1 MSEEYGSD
9 FFTVTDEEGEEYE
22 LEHLDTVEHEGNSYL
37 AFLPADMDEDD
48 EDYGLIIMKQVTA
61 DGESWLEIPP
71 DDELDAVYEL
81 FMKRLFDDE
90 DENTQEDD
98 NIF

>member
-22 LEHLDTVEHEGNSYL
+22 LEHLDTVEHEGIFYL

-71 DDELDAVYEL
+71 DDELNAVYEL

-90 DENTQEDD
+90 DEDTL
-98 NIF
+98 